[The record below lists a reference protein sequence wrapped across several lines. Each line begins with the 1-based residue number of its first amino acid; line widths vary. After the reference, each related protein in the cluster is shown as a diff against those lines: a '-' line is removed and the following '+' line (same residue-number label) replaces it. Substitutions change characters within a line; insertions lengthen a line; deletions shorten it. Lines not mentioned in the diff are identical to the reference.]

1 MTQQQDGYYIC
12 SPLYC
17 GVMLSV
23 YYIKKEI
30 PSHQPEP
37 PPPPPPPSFY
47 SLPLQSQKEVM
58 ASCSTFH
65 RVIKYRQEEKEKEK
79 KKKEFS
85 CGCCVVWKAIQE

>member
-1 MTQQQDGYYIC
+1 
-12 SPLYC
+12 
-17 GVMLSV
+17 MLSV
-23 YYIKKEI
+23 YYIKKEKY
-30 PSHQPEP
+30 P
-37 PPPPPPPSFY
+37 PTNRNPPPPPSFY

-79 KKKEFS
+79 KKNEFS